1 MSWLSNFGDWI
12 TDASDTKKINQN
24 QGALNT
30 LMTNRPLDEIP
41 QGATN
46 AYNLA
51 VQASKSDMPGY
62 DKAKND
68 ITGMTSQS
76 VKDINKESNSVSG
89 ALGATADIY
98 GSSLKQ
104 LAGLDVAQS
113 QYKQQQAQERIKAE
127 QMMGEQQ
134 QQVFN
139 WNTLQKYGE
148 QYNYLQSQI
157 SQAKQDKG
165 QFTQNMFGVL
175 DAGLGVAGSVL
186 GGLAKS
192 SSGDKTGGKTGSTS
206 GSSGKG

>member
-1 MSWLSNFGDWI
+1 MANIFQKFGDWI
-12 TDASDTKKINQN
+12 TDASDSRKINQN

-41 QGATN
+41 QGVTN

-68 ITGMTSQS
+68 ITGQTAQG
-76 VKDINKESNSVSG
+76 VNDINKESNSVSG
-89 ALGATADIY
+89 ALGATSDIY

-134 QQVFN
+134 QQAFN
-139 WNTLQKYGE
+139 WNVLQKYGE

-165 QFTQNMFGVL
+165 QFTQNMFGVV
-175 DAGLGVAGSVL
+175 DATLGAAASIGSA
-186 GGLAKS
+186 LAKG
-192 SSGDKTGGKTGSTS
+192 SGQ
-206 GSSGKG
+206 SGKGSGQSGKG

>member
-1 MSWLSNFGDWI
+1 MGFGDWI
-12 TDASDTKKINQN
+12 TDQGDTDKINQYTN
-24 QGALNT
+24 SLNT
-30 LMTNRPLDEIP
+30 TMANRPLDQIP

-62 DKAKND
+62 EKAKND
-68 ITGMTSQS
+68 ITGMVSQG
-76 VKDINKESNSVSG
+76 VKDVNKESNSVSG

-113 QYKQQQAQERIKAE
+113 QYKQQQMQERIKAE

-139 WNTLQKYGE
+139 WNVLQKYGE

-157 SQAKQDKG
+157 AQAN
-165 QFTQNMFGVL
+165 QNKNQWTANMTGI
-175 DAGLGVAGSVL
+175 ATGLLGIGGSI
-186 GGLAKS
+186 GSALAK
-192 SSGDKTGGKTGSTS
+192 GSN
-206 GSSGKG
+206 